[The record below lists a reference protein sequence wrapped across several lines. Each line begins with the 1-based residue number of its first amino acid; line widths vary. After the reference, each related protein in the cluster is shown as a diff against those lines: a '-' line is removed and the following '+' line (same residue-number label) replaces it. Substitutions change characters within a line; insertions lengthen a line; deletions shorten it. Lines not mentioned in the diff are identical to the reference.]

1 MLTIKEYEMLKQ
13 AVIATEG
20 GLVVRVDEVVVDFY
34 NLPETVKQ
42 NRCLVLD
49 KLHIRKERGRP
60 CYLSM

>member
-1 MLTIKEYEMLKQ
+1 VLTIKEYEMLKQ

-42 NRCLVLD
+42 NRGRREEDLV
-49 KLHIRKERGRP
+49 I
-60 CYLSM
+60 